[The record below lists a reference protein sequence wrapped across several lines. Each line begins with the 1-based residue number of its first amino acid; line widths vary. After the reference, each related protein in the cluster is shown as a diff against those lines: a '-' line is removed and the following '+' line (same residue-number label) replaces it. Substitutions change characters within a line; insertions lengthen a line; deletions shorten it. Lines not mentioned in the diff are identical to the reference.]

1 MVMLAPPLLDPRP
14 PVNLSEGVPALAVAD
29 GCREAIVSFVIG
41 SATSWGK
48 SGVAVWLAGP
58 YRLLVRHAP
67 RVDGPPRKSDMV
79 PASLRSQLASQSIEA
94 IVASARQEV
103 VTTLKLAPDNASFA
117 RSALHA
123 GYVRRSRDTS
133 GRSGYVPVDHER
145 MRLSD
150 RVLSLAAVDYLMRPS
165 DYLALLTVCKVCE
178 KITFDPHT
186 RARGLCHAHAPSLRR
201 IPIK

>member
-1 MVMLAPPLLDPRP
+1 MLTTLRLAP
-14 PVNLSEGVPALAVAD
+14 
-29 GCREAIVSFVIG
+29 
-41 SATSWGK
+41 
-48 SGVAVWLAGP
+48 
-58 YRLLVRHAP
+58 
-67 RVDGPPRKSDMV
+67 
-79 PASLRSQLASQSIEA
+79 Q
-94 IVASARQEV
+94 
-103 VTTLKLAPDNASFA
+103 NASFA

-123 GYVRRSRDTS
+123 GYVRRSRDTA
-133 GRSGYVPVDHER
+133 GRAGYVPVDHER

-201 IPIK
+201 IPVK